1 MTDATKD
8 TLGKAMTAD
17 ERELLALYRK
27 LHQLSGKKDLPPC
40 ALMNV
45 KQAMVLLWNACND
58 LCLIAEEPGCD

>member
-1 MTDATKD
+1 MTEGTKD
-8 TLGKAMTAD
+8 TLGHATTAD
-17 ERELLALYRK
+17 ERDLLALYRK
-27 LHQLSGKKDLPPC
+27 LHAMSQKKDLPPC